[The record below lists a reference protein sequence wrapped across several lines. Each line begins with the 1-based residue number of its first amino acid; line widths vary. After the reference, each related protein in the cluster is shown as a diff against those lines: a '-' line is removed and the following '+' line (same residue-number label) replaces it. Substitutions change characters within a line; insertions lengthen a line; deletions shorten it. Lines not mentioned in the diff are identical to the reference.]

1 MEYKYSFEKLEV
13 WNDARN
19 LVKMIYL
26 HTNNFPERERFGLS
40 SQMQRAVVSI
50 VSNIA
55 EGVSR
60 NSVKEKIR
68 FVELAYG
75 SLMELYCQLY
85 VSVDLDYLTPN
96 TFTLIKAEID
106 KIANKANALKRSFI
120 KAVKQFNDS
129 TIKQLNRY
137 NAFRN

>member
-50 VSNIA
+50 VLNIA

-120 KAVKQFNDS
+120 K
-129 TIKQLNRY
+129 QLND
-137 NAFRN
+137 

>member
-85 VSVDLDYLTPN
+85 VSVDLAYLTPN
-96 TFTLIKAEID
+96 TFTLIRVEID

-120 KAVKQFNDS
+120 K
-129 TIKQLNRY
+129 QLNS
-137 NAFRN
+137 

>member
-26 HTNNFPERERFGLS
+26 QINNFPERERFGLS

-75 SLMELYCQLY
+75 SLMEMYCQLY

-106 KIANKANALKRSFI
+106 KIANKANALKRNF
-120 KAVKQFNDS
+120 
-129 TIKQLNRY
+129 IKQLNS
-137 NAFRN
+137 

>member
-26 HTNNFPERERFGLS
+26 QTNNFPERERFGLS

-96 TFTLIKAEID
+96 TFMLIKVEID

-120 KAVKQFNDS
+120 KQLNNS
-129 TIKQLNRY
+129 TIKQLN
-137 NAFRN
+137 N

>member
-13 WNDARN
+13 WNDARS

-26 HTNNFPERERFGLS
+26 QTDNFPEKERFGLS

-96 TFTLIKAEID
+96 TFTLIKVKID

-120 KAVKQFNDS
+120 K
-129 TIKQLNRY
+129 QLNS
-137 NAFRN
+137 

>member
-1 MEYKYSFEKLEV
+1 MEYKYGFEKLEV

-26 HTNNFPERERFGLS
+26 QTDNFPEKERFGLS
-40 SQMQRAVVSI
+40 SQMQRAAVSI

-60 NSVKEKIR
+60 SSVKEKIR

-85 VSVDLDYLTPN
+85 VSVDLDYLTPD

-120 KAVKQFNDS
+120 K
-129 TIKQLNRY
+129 QLND
-137 NAFRN
+137 

>member
-40 SQMQRAVVSI
+40 SQMQRAAVSI

-120 KAVKQFNDS
+120 KQLNDS

-137 NAFRN
+137 NALRN

>member
-26 HTNNFPERERFGLS
+26 QTNNFPERERFGLS

-85 VSVDLDYLTPN
+85 VSVDLDYLTPS

-120 KAVKQFNDS
+120 K
-129 TIKQLNRY
+129 QLNS
-137 NAFRN
+137 

>member
-106 KIANKANALKRSFI
+106 KIANKANALKRNF
-120 KAVKQFNDS
+120 
-129 TIKQLNRY
+129 IKQLND
-137 NAFRN
+137 

>member
-96 TFTLIKAEID
+96 TFTLIKVEID
-106 KIANKANALKRSFI
+106 KIVNKANALKRSFI
-120 KAVKQFNDS
+120 K
-129 TIKQLNRY
+129 QLNS
-137 NAFRN
+137 

>member
-13 WNDARN
+13 WNDARS

-26 HTNNFPERERFGLS
+26 QTDNFPEKERFGLS

-85 VSVDLDYLTPN
+85 VSVDLDYLTPD

-120 KAVKQFNDS
+120 KQLNNS
-129 TIKQLNRY
+129 TIKQLN
-137 NAFRN
+137 N

>member
-1 MEYKYSFEKLEV
+1 MDALEYKYSFEKLEV

-50 VSNIA
+50 VSNIT

-106 KIANKANALKRSFI
+106 KIANKANALKRNF
-120 KAVKQFNDS
+120 
-129 TIKQLNRY
+129 IKQLNS
-137 NAFRN
+137 

>member
-40 SQMQRAVVSI
+40 SQMQRAAVSI

-106 KIANKANALKRSFI
+106 KIANKANALKRNF
-120 KAVKQFNDS
+120 
-129 TIKQLNRY
+129 IKQLNS
-137 NAFRN
+137 

>member
-26 HTNNFPERERFGLS
+26 QTNNFPERERFGLS

-85 VSVDLDYLTPN
+85 VSVDLDYLTPD

-120 KAVKQFNDS
+120 K
-129 TIKQLNRY
+129 QLND
-137 NAFRN
+137 

>member
-26 HTNNFPERERFGLS
+26 QTNNFPERERFGLS

-96 TFTLIKAEID
+96 TCTPSKAEID

-120 KAVKQFNDS
+120 K
-129 TIKQLNRY
+129 QLNS
-137 NAFRN
+137 

>member
-1 MEYKYSFEKLEV
+1 
-13 WNDARN
+13 
-19 LVKMIYL
+19 MIYL
-26 HTNNFPERERFGLS
+26 QTDNFPEKERFGLS
-40 SQMQRAVVSI
+40 SQMQRAAVSI

-106 KIANKANALKRSFI
+106 KIANKANALKRNF
-120 KAVKQFNDS
+120 
-129 TIKQLNRY
+129 IKQLNS
-137 NAFRN
+137 

>member
-19 LVKMIYL
+19 KVKMIYL
-26 HTNNFPERERFGLS
+26 QTDNYPEKERFGLS
-40 SQMQRAVVSI
+40 SQMQRAAVSI
-50 VSNIA
+50 VSNIT

-60 NSVKEKIR
+60 SSVKEKIR

-85 VSVDLDYLTPN
+85 VSVDLDYLTPDM
-96 TFTLIKAEID
+96 FTLIKAEID

-120 KAVKQFNDS
+120 K
-129 TIKQLNRY
+129 QLND
-137 NAFRN
+137 

>member
-1 MEYKYSFEKLEV
+1 VDAMEYKYSFEKLEV

-120 KAVKQFNDS
+120 K
-129 TIKQLNRY
+129 QLNS
-137 NAFRN
+137 

>member
-1 MEYKYSFEKLEV
+1 MKYKYSFEKLEV

-19 LVKMIYL
+19 LLKMIYL

-40 SQMQRAVVSI
+40 SQMQRAAVSI

-106 KIANKANALKRSFI
+106 KIANRANALKRSFI
-120 KAVKQFNDS
+120 K
-129 TIKQLNRY
+129 QLNS
-137 NAFRN
+137 

>member
-1 MEYKYSFEKLEV
+1 MEYKYSFEKPEV

-85 VSVDLDYLTPN
+85 VSVDLDYLTPS

-120 KAVKQFNDS
+120 KQLNDS
-129 TIKQLNRY
+129 TIQRFN
-137 NAFRN
+137 N

>member
-40 SQMQRAVVSI
+40 SQIQRAVVSI

-106 KIANKANALKRSFI
+106 KIANKANALKRNF
-120 KAVKQFNDS
+120 
-129 TIKQLNRY
+129 IKQLNS
-137 NAFRN
+137 

>member
-26 HTNNFPERERFGLS
+26 QTDNFPEKERFGLS
-40 SQMQRAVVSI
+40 SQMQRAAVSI

-60 NSVKEKIR
+60 SSVKEKIR

-85 VSVDLDYLTPN
+85 VSVDLDYLTPS

-120 KAVKQFNDS
+120 KQLNDS
-129 TIKQLNRY
+129 TIQRFN
-137 NAFRN
+137 N

>member
-19 LVKMIYL
+19 KVKMIYL
-26 HTNNFPERERFGLS
+26 QTDNFPEKERFGLS
-40 SQMQRAVVSI
+40 SQMQRAAVSI
-50 VSNIA
+50 VSNIT

-60 NSVKEKIR
+60 SSVKEKIR

-85 VSVDLDYLTPN
+85 VSVDLDYLTPDM
-96 TFTLIKAEID
+96 FTLIKAEID

-120 KAVKQFNDS
+120 K
-129 TIKQLNRY
+129 QLND
-137 NAFRN
+137 

>member
-19 LVKMIYL
+19 KVKMIYL
-26 HTNNFPERERFGLS
+26 QTDNFPEKERFGLS

-120 KAVKQFNDS
+120 K
-129 TIKQLNRY
+129 QLNS
-137 NAFRN
+137 

>member
-26 HTNNFPERERFGLS
+26 QTDNFPEKERFGLS

-85 VSVDLDYLTPN
+85 VSVDLDYLTPS

-106 KIANKANALKRSFI
+106 KIANKANALKRNFI
-120 KAVKQFNDS
+120 KQLNDS
-129 TIKQLNRY
+129 TIKQFNRY
-137 NAFRN
+137 DAFRN

>member
-26 HTNNFPERERFGLS
+26 QTDNFPEKERFGLS
-40 SQMQRAVVSI
+40 SQMQRAAVSI
-50 VSNIA
+50 VSNIT

-60 NSVKEKIR
+60 SSVKEKIR

-85 VSVDLDYLTPN
+85 VSVDLDYLTPD

-120 KAVKQFNDS
+120 K
-129 TIKQLNRY
+129 QLNS
-137 NAFRN
+137 

>member
-1 MEYKYSFEKLEV
+1 MKYKYSFEKLEV

-26 HTNNFPERERFGLS
+26 QTDNFPEKERFGLS

-85 VSVDLDYLTPN
+85 VSVDLDYLTPS

-106 KIANKANALKRSFI
+106 KIANKANALKRNF
-120 KAVKQFNDS
+120 
-129 TIKQLNRY
+129 IKQLND
-137 NAFRN
+137 

>member
-40 SQMQRAVVSI
+40 SQMQRAAVSI
-50 VSNIA
+50 VSNIT

-120 KAVKQFNDS
+120 K
-129 TIKQLNRY
+129 QLNS
-137 NAFRN
+137 

>member
-55 EGVSR
+55 DGVSR

-106 KIANKANALKRSFI
+106 KIANKANALKRNF
-120 KAVKQFNDS
+120 
-129 TIKQLNRY
+129 IKQLNS
-137 NAFRN
+137 

>member
-26 HTNNFPERERFGLS
+26 HTNNFPDRERLGLF
-40 SQMQRAVVSI
+40 
-50 VSNIA
+50 
-55 EGVSR
+55 E
-60 NSVKEKIR
+60 
-68 FVELAYG
+68 
-75 SLMELYCQLY
+75 
-85 VSVDLDYLTPN
+85 PN

-120 KAVKQFNDS
+120 K
-129 TIKQLNRY
+129 QLNS
-137 NAFRN
+137 

>member
-19 LVKMIYL
+19 LLKMIYL

-40 SQMQRAVVSI
+40 SQMQRAAVSI

-120 KAVKQFNDS
+120 KQLNDS

-137 NAFRN
+137 NALRN

>member
-26 HTNNFPERERFGLS
+26 HINNFPERERFGLS

-106 KIANKANALKRSFI
+106 KIANKANALKRNF
-120 KAVKQFNDS
+120 
-129 TIKQLNRY
+129 IKQLNS
-137 NAFRN
+137 

>member
-13 WNDARN
+13 WNVARN
-19 LVKMIYL
+19 LVKIIYL
-26 HTNNFPERERFGLS
+26 QTDNFPEKERFGLS
-40 SQMQRAVVSI
+40 SQMQRAAVSI
-50 VSNIA
+50 VSNIT

-120 KAVKQFNDS
+120 K
-129 TIKQLNRY
+129 QLNS
-137 NAFRN
+137 

>member
-26 HTNNFPERERFGLS
+26 QTDNFPEKERFGLS
-40 SQMQRAVVSI
+40 SQMQRAAVSI
-50 VSNIA
+50 VSNIT

-60 NSVKEKIR
+60 SSVKEKIR

-85 VSVDLDYLTPN
+85 VSVDLDYLTPD

-120 KAVKQFNDS
+120 K
-129 TIKQLNRY
+129 QLND
-137 NAFRN
+137 

>member
-13 WNDARN
+13 WNNARN

-26 HTNNFPERERFGLS
+26 HTNNFPGRERFGLS

-96 TFTLIKAEID
+96 TFTLIKVEID

-120 KAVKQFNDS
+120 KQLNNS
-129 TIKQLNRY
+129 TIQRFN
-137 NAFRN
+137 N

>member
-1 MEYKYSFEKLEV
+1 VDAMEYKYSFEKLEV
-13 WNDARN
+13 WNDTRN

-26 HTNNFPERERFGLS
+26 QTDNFPEKERFGLS
-40 SQMQRAVVSI
+40 SQMQRAAVSI
-50 VSNIA
+50 VSNIT

-60 NSVKEKIR
+60 SSVKEKIR

-85 VSVDLDYLTPN
+85 VSVDLDYLTPD

-120 KAVKQFNDS
+120 K
-129 TIKQLNRY
+129 QLNS
-137 NAFRN
+137 

>member
-13 WNDARN
+13 WNDARS

-26 HTNNFPERERFGLS
+26 QTDNFPEKERFGLS

-106 KIANKANALKRSFI
+106 KIANKANALKRNF
-120 KAVKQFNDS
+120 
-129 TIKQLNRY
+129 IKQLNS
-137 NAFRN
+137 

>member
-19 LVKMIYL
+19 LVKIIYL
-26 HTNNFPERERFGLS
+26 QTDNFPEKERFGLS
-40 SQMQRAVVSI
+40 SQMQRAAVSI
-50 VSNIA
+50 VSNIT

-85 VSVDLDYLTPN
+85 VSVDLDYLTPD

-120 KAVKQFNDS
+120 K
-129 TIKQLNRY
+129 QLND
-137 NAFRN
+137 

>member
-26 HTNNFPERERFGLS
+26 QTDNFPEKERFGLS

-85 VSVDLDYLTPN
+85 VSVDLDYLTPS

-120 KAVKQFNDS
+120 KQLNNS

-137 NAFRN
+137 DAFRN